1 MAAPASLA
9 VMARS
14 PTQQAA
20 GELGLRLGASE
31 RSRTG
36 RQALTAFLV
45 RTTSAG
51 LLYLSQVA
59 LARWMG
65 AYDYGIYV
73 FVWTWVLMLGSL
85 SNLGLSTAVLRL
97 IPQHQA
103 RDEQR
108 PCAACC
114 WAVASWSCR
123 LPAWAHRVMA
133 TTDSD

>member
-1 MAAPASLA
+1 MAAPARLA

-73 FVWTWVLMLGSL
+73 FRVDGAHVGQSFQSW
-85 SNLGLSTAVLRL
+85 AVDRRAA
-97 IPQHQA
+97 PY
-103 RDEQR
+103 
-108 PCAACC
+108 PAACC
-114 WAVASWSCR
+114 
-123 LPAWAHRVMA
+123 
-133 TTDSD
+133 